1 MPLSQL
7 AVHVG
12 LSPISQVWLSSFLLI
27 LVWPGSCGNAEASS
41 VLLSDLLCA
50 AATLRVAPL
59 ALAPRQYAHAR
70 VAGLSTSSLCAAGAK
85 QRLGG
90 ETYALKL

>member
-1 MPLSQL
+1 MPFSQL

-50 AATLRVAPL
+50 ATLRVAPL

-85 QRLGG
+85 QRLEG

>member
-50 AATLRVAPL
+50 ATLRVAPL
-59 ALAPRQYAHAR
+59 ALRGSTRTPSHSQDCQPAR
-70 VAGLSTSSLCAAGAK
+70 RRAAGAK
-85 QRLGG
+85 QRLEG